1 MHKLQVSG
9 YRRGV
14 IDIRMALGL
23 AQEVLEDAKNQIKT
37 NVEAN
42 SKDGVD
48 TKLVVE
54 AITAVGTLAGGIIV
68 EFFDKLP
75 KPSCSSGSN
84 DEKAR
89 NLAASELEK
98 LIGRMGLVQED
109 ELAALRKR
117 VVDLE
122 ASLKKAEKGEK
133 PATKP
138 KA

>member
-1 MHKLQVSG
+1 MDNLRAFAGIAKDILEES
-9 YRRGV
+9 
-14 IDIRMALGL
+14 ID
-23 AQEVLEDAKNQIKT
+23 QIKT
-37 NVEAN
+37 NVSEN

-68 EFFDKLP
+68 EFLDKLP
-75 KPSCSSGSN
+75 KPNCGSGSV

-89 NLAASELEK
+89 NLASAELEK

-122 ASLKKAEKGEK
+122 AALKNAEK
-133 PATKP
+133 PAP
-138 KA
+138 KSKA

>member
-1 MHKLQVSG
+1 MDNLKAFAG
-9 YRRGV
+9 
-14 IDIRMALGL
+14 IAKDI
-23 AQEVLEDAKNQIKT
+23 LEESVDQIKT
-37 NVEAN
+37 NVSEN

-68 EFFDKLP
+68 EFLDKLP
-75 KPSCSSGSN
+75 KPSCGSGSV

-89 NLAASELEK
+89 NLATTELEK

-122 ASLKKAEKGEK
+122 AALQKAQK
-133 PATKP
+133 PAP
-138 KA
+138 KSKA

>member
-1 MHKLQVSG
+1 MENLREFSAIAK
-9 YRRGV
+9 
-14 IDIRMALGL
+14 DILD
-23 AQEVLEDAKNQIKT
+23 ESVNQIKT
-37 NVEAN
+37 NVSEN

-68 EFFDKLP
+68 EFMAKLP
-75 KPSCSSGSN
+75 KPSCSGSGDGS
-84 DEKAR
+84 AR
-89 NLAASELEK
+89 ETVIAEVDK
-98 LIGRMGLVQED
+98 IIGRMGLVQED

-122 ASLKKAEKGEK
+122 EALKKAEK
-133 PATKP
+133 PATKS

>member
-1 MHKLQVSG
+1 MDNLRAFAGIAKDILEES
-9 YRRGV
+9 
-14 IDIRMALGL
+14 ID
-23 AQEVLEDAKNQIKT
+23 QIKT
-37 NVEAN
+37 NVSEN

-68 EFFDKLP
+68 EFLDKLL
-75 KPSCSSGSN
+75 KPGFNVGSV

-89 NLAASELEK
+89 HLASAELEK

-122 ASLKKAEKGEK
+122 TALKNAENPAPKSKA
-133 PATKP
+133 
-138 KA
+138 

>member
-1 MHKLQVSG
+1 MDNLKAFAG
-9 YRRGV
+9 
-14 IDIRMALGL
+14 IAKDI
-23 AQEVLEDAKNQIKT
+23 LEESVDQIKT
-37 NVEAN
+37 NVSEN

-68 EFFDKLP
+68 EFLDKLP
-75 KPSCSSGSN
+75 KANCGAGSV

-89 NLAASELEK
+89 NLATTELEK

-122 ASLKKAEKGEK
+122 AALKKAEK
-133 PATKP
+133 PAP
-138 KA
+138 KSKS

>member
-1 MHKLQVSG
+1 MDNLRAFAGIAKDILEES
-9 YRRGV
+9 
-14 IDIRMALGL
+14 ID
-23 AQEVLEDAKNQIKT
+23 QIKT
-37 NVEAN
+37 NVSEN

-68 EFFDKLP
+68 EFLDKLP
-75 KPSCSSGSN
+75 KPGFNVGSV

-89 NLAASELEK
+89 NLASAELEK

-122 ASLKKAEKGEK
+122 TALKNAENPAPKSKA
-133 PATKP
+133 
-138 KA
+138 

>member
-1 MHKLQVSG
+1 MDNLRAFAGIAKDILEES
-9 YRRGV
+9 
-14 IDIRMALGL
+14 ID
-23 AQEVLEDAKNQIKT
+23 QIKT
-37 NVEAN
+37 NVSEN

-54 AITAVGTLAGGIIV
+54 AITAVGTLAGGLSV
-68 EFFDKLP
+68 EFLDKLP
-75 KPSCSSGSN
+75 KPGFNVGSV

-89 NLAASELEK
+89 HLASAELEK

-122 ASLKKAEKGEK
+122 TALKNAENPAPKSKA
-133 PATKP
+133 
-138 KA
+138 

>member
-1 MHKLQVSG
+1 MDNLKAFAG
-9 YRRGV
+9 
-14 IDIRMALGL
+14 IAKDI
-23 AQEVLEDAKNQIKT
+23 LEESVEQIKT
-37 NVEAN
+37 NVSEN

-68 EFFDKLP
+68 EFLDKLP
-75 KPSCSSGSN
+75 KPNCGSGSG

-89 NLAASELEK
+89 NLATTELEK

-122 ASLKKAEKGEK
+122 AALQKAQK
-133 PATKP
+133 PAP
-138 KA
+138 KSKA

>member
-1 MHKLQVSG
+1 MENLKG
-9 YRRGV
+9 FAG
-14 IDIRMALGL
+14 IAKDI
-23 AQEVLEDAKNQIKT
+23 LEESVNQIKT
-37 NVEAN
+37 NVSEN

-68 EFFDKLP
+68 EFLGKLP
-75 KPSCSSGSN
+75 KPNCGAGSV

-89 NLAASELEK
+89 NLASAELEK
-98 LIGRMGLVQED
+98 LIGRMGLVQEE

-122 ASLKKAEKGEK
+122 AALKNAEK
-133 PATKP
+133 PAP
-138 KA
+138 KSKA

>member
-1 MHKLQVSG
+1 MDNLKAFAG
-9 YRRGV
+9 
-14 IDIRMALGL
+14 IAKDI
-23 AQEVLEDAKNQIKT
+23 LEESVDQIKT
-37 NVEAN
+37 NVSEN

-68 EFFDKLP
+68 EFLDKLP
-75 KPSCSSGSN
+75 KPNCGSGSV

-89 NLAASELEK
+89 NLASTELEK

-122 ASLKKAEKGEK
+122 SALKKAQK
-133 PATKP
+133 PAQKPAPKTKP
-138 KA
+138 